1 MLPIRLSLENYKCNL
16 SPSMTRCAGFCQIT
30 CGRCDCCRTLRNVA
44 TDEGLSELVWAF
56 EISGLGNLLNAPGWE
71 VAILGPRNGALQRLL
86 DSLGFTVQDVESNS
100 KWARVLGEAL
110 KFSVLKADP
119 DLRAVYTEAF
129 LHDGMELATEFDDH
143 QRLKVQKDGG
153 GTVKF
158 VGPMGSA
165 TVLEWDKPSCKGYIH
180 IVDEYLVPSADFGT
194 YLEDVTDV
202 GETEGYCETAT
213 SKQYDGQLV
222 DTKQTQSPGDC
233 CRKCKKNKDC
243 TVWTFCAK
251 PSGCQERNSPI
262 IPWGTCHLLFDV
274 ALTQGRNPTTIR
286 SDELTPYHSGVFRR

>member
-1 MLPIRLSLENYKCNL
+1 MRPPAALAALLCLLAGEARVSAQSLSGPLTCKCTDVDPRFGDDKHLKVVKGLCFEHFLKGN
-16 SPSMTRCAGFCQIT
+16 CQKGFMWNTIDEIT
-30 CGRCDCCRTLRNVA
+30 
-44 TDEGLSELVWAF
+44 E
-56 EISGLGNLLNAPGWE
+56 
-71 VAILGPRNGALQRLL
+71 
-86 DSLGFTVQDVESNS
+86 GFTVQDVESNS